1 MPLIMVTGFPTSGK
15 STRAKQLH
23 AYLDERIKETSNG
36 VPPQVPPALNF
47 RPDAFDIALGVRLVG
62 PAGAYPLRQ
71 RFGKGCAS
79 NHLRCCQARAAGDTN
94 CTANQKPYGHR
105 AVFFRSDA
113 LPDKA
118 KEVNQERLRRQQEA
132 KTAGQHLE
140 QDDESEAPYAP
151 ENWDN
156 LVFRYEEPNAMTRWD
171 SPLFTLL
178 WDDDE
183 EQTKQ
188 TFNSLWDAVA
198 GEGRKVVKPNQ
209 ATVQRSRDAGGDY
222 LYTLD
227 RETQDIVKG
236 ILDQQSEEGGDDIRL
251 PKDPSQAGG
260 DELIVELPAGRKTG
274 LPQLQRMRRAYMNLN
289 RGGIGLEMVGNL
301 SGSARIRDSFVRY
314 LNDAFEREG

>member
-36 VPPQVPPALNF
+36 VPPKYRLHLISDQTLSISRSVYDLSALPAHTRSANASEK
-47 RPDAFDIALGVRLVG
+47 DARATIYG
-62 PAGAYPLRQ
+62 
-71 RFGKGCAS
+71 
-79 NHLRCCQARAAGDTN
+79 AAGDTN

-140 QDDESEAPYAP
+140 QDEESEAPYAP

-209 ATVQRSRDAGGDY
+209 ATVQRGRDAGGDY

-236 ILDQQSEEGGDDIRL
+236 ILDQQSEEGGDEIRL